1 MLLLLHLVPLFPESS
16 RGTDAAGDCYRCR
29 GEHSHLKLERRDCGN
44 GCEGLTCAVRGGR
57 HCGGSLG
64 VYDCVSAK
72 LYKEQIPVPS
82 YPVVELVRKERQANK
97 VVAKE
102 AWIVVVMQCDR

>member
-1 MLLLLHLVPLFPESS
+1 M
-16 RGTDAAGDCYRCR
+16 
-29 GEHSHLKLERRDCGN
+29 
-44 GCEGLTCAVRGGR
+44 
-57 HCGGSLG
+57 
-64 VYDCVSAK
+64 YDCVSAK